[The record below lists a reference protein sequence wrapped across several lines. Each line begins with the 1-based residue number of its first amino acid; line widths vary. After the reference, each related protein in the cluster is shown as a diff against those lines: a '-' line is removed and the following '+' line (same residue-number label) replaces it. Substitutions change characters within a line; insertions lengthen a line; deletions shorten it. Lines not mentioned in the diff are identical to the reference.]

1 MAYKIFH
8 LFICYLT
15 HFCIFVIH
23 VDITNIWRES
33 YDIYGDAN
41 LTKRA
46 TILISLV
53 PEAKT
58 TGNKEIEKQI
68 KKESSIPFLAKVEKV
83 TIEEVENT
91 YQELKGH
98 GFSKK
103 VARNIINFY
112 EE

>member
-1 MAYKIFH
+1 MDIINI
-8 LFICYLT
+8 LF
-15 HFCIFVIH
+15 
-23 VDITNIWRES
+23 ES
-33 YDIYGDAN
+33 HNIYGDVD

-46 TILISLV
+46 IILISLV

-83 TIEEVENT
+83 TIEEVENH
-91 YQELKGH
+91 YQELREH

-103 VARNIINFY
+103 VAHNIVRFY
-112 EE
+112 EG